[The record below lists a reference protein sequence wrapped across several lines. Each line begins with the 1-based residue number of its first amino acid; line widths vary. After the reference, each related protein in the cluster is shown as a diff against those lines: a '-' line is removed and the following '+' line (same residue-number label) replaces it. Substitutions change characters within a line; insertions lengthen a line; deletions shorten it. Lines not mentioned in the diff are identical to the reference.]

1 MKTKEECYKIAL
13 KFKSIERFAMIYKG
27 IFILSIENGWLY
39 DICQHMVYKKQ
50 KIFNNH
56 KLLNILSKKE
66 KTNLKVSL
74 KKKQIKS
81 IKVIIGKKII
91 KYFQNAIMIRKKNI
105 MKKIKKK

>member
-13 KFKSIERFAMIYKG
+13 KLKSIERFAMIYKG

-56 KLLNILSKKE
+56 KLLND
-66 KTNLKVSL
+66 VC
-74 KKKQIKS
+74 
-81 IKVIIGKKII
+81 VIINKKYI
-91 KYFQNAIMIRKKNI
+91 KQERKNKLRYHQNNQQHKR
-105 MKKIKKK
+105 